1 MPNFVPSFMLS
12 LVMGVLLTI
21 GVDAQQDPAD
31 TLSIGQDPAH
41 QDDDDLLGGDLLDG
55 DLLSEDESEPSDS
68 PQIDPA
74 TEHARLFKDSRF
86 PVAAECATCHPKQYR
101 EWSVSQHAYAQ
112 LSPGAARRVCR
123 AVLGPIRWIY

>member
-1 MPNFVPSFMLS
+1 MPTCVPSFMLS

-21 GVDAQQDPAD
+21 GADAQQDPTD

-86 PVAAECATCHPKQYR
+86 PVAAECATCHPEQYR

-112 LSPGAARRVCR
+112 MSPGAARRVCR